1 MEIDREKFAPE
12 ELTRCLEHYDLGRVE
27 SMQEFARGSARS
39 PKVVI
44 TAAAGKFVFKRRAP
58 GRNDLAKVTFT
69 HQIQQILADRGFP
82 LPGLVP
88 TRKGDTILVLGS
100 NVYEMFHHIAGG
112 SYDGSLKATRSAG
125 RTLASFHSL
134 LADFHS
140 EFHLPT
146 GSYHKAHS
154 IPKAMRTI
162 VSVLPLDRRP
172 PIKAV
177 KGTTRWLTESYRFC
191 GEQAEAAGLH
201 LWPKQIVHGD
211 WHPGNMLFRDQEIA
225 AVVDYDAAR
234 LQQRVIDLA
243 NGALQFSIIGGGDD
257 TAFWLDEADLPR
269 FGEFM
274 RGYIEVSPISSQE
287 LRAVPFLMCEALIA
301 EAVLPIA
308 TTGSFGRLEGFGFLS
323 MIRRK
328 VAWILKH
335 LPELRRA
342 TKPAAS

>member
-1 MEIDREKFAPE
+1 MEIDREKFTPE
-12 ELTRCLEHYDLGRVE
+12 ELTRCLEHYDLGQVE
-27 SMQEFARGSARS
+27 STQEFPRGSKRS
-39 PKVVI
+39 PKVII
-44 TAAAGKFVFKRRAP
+44 TAAAGKFIFKRRAK

-88 TRKGDTILVLGS
+88 TREGKTILVLDS
-100 NVYEMFHHIAGG
+100 NVYEMFRYVGG
-112 SYDGSLKATRSAG
+112 GGYDGSLKATRSAG
-125 RTLASFHSL
+125 RTLASLHSL

-140 EFHLPT
+140 EFHPPS
-146 GSYHKAHS
+146 GSYHKASS
-154 IPKAMRTI
+154 IPKAMRTTI
-162 VSVLPLDRRP
+162 SVLPLEKRP

-177 KGTTRWLTESYRFC
+177 KGMTRWLAESYRFC
-191 GEQAEAAGLH
+191 GEQVDAAGLS

-211 WHPGNMLFRDQEIA
+211 WHPGNMLFCDQEIA

-257 TAFWLDEADLPR
+257 IALWLDEVDLPR
-269 FGEFM
+269 FVAFM
-274 RGYIEVSPISSQE
+274 QGYVEVSPVSSQE

-308 TTGSFGRLEGFGFLS
+308 ATGSFGRLDGFGFLS